1 MTSGA
6 NKKNASGVQLKNN
19 LKLGEWWHTTPY
31 LLVTPFGMRGLAGIG
46 LYICAHMM
54 TVQHKQVLP
63 RTDYHRYS
71 RSFGVMAHKKREGI
85 CPWHKICRLRVS
97 TVSKQAHQDK
107 LIDVPPISPLHC
119 LFDVQRRPV
128 HIGNT
133 AGHDLD
139 TKYDSIL
146 VYIEISIDHDPY
158 REQYRSLIW
167 IASINRIK
175 TWFLQETVRYSGLY
189 RNYRLWF
196 I

>member
-1 MTSGA
+1 MLLPTNDKRRKQEKRQRGTTQEQPETRGMMT
-6 NKKNASGVQLKNN
+6 
-19 LKLGEWWHTTPY
+19 HDT
-31 LLVTPFGMRGLAGIG
+31 LLVGYSLWYEGAGRDRSI
-46 LYICAHMM
+46 YICAHMM

-158 REQYRSLIW
+158 REQYRSLI
-167 IASINRIK
+167 
-175 TWFLQETVRYSGLY
+175 
-189 RNYRLWF
+189 
-196 I
+196 